1 MIIRTSLSLGA
12 AALFLAGCV
21 NPENTQSRVV
31 PGALTGAAAGAALGA
46 ATGGHRDRVLVGAT
60 VGAIAGSVVG
70 HSMDQQAAEL
80 RRQLGSDVNVR
91 TTGEEIILTMP
102 QDILFA
108 VDSAVVRPD
117 LQSDLRIIA
126 RNLIDN
132 PNSQIFVVGH
142 TDNTGSAE
150 YNQGLSE
157 RRAGSVAAVL
167 RNAGVPSHRINAIGR
182 GLTQPVADNSTAQ
195 GRAQNRRV
203 EIIIRPTAA

>member
-1 MIIRTSLSLGA
+1 MIVRTSLSLGA

-80 RRQLGSDVNVR
+80 RRQLGSDVNIR

-132 PNSQIFVVGH
+132 PDSQIFVVGH

-167 RNAGVPSHRINAIGR
+167 RNAGVPSHRVNAIGR
-182 GLTQPVADNSTAQ
+182 GLTQPIADNSTAQ

>member
-46 ATGGHRDRVLVGAT
+46 ATGGHRDRVLAGA
-60 VGAIAGSVVG
+60 VVG
-70 HSMDQQAAEL
+70 GLAGTAVGMTLDRQAQEL
-80 RRQLGSDVNVR
+80 RSQLGSDVHIRN
-91 TTGEEIILTMP
+91 TGEELILTMP

-117 LQSDLRIIA
+117 LQRDLQVIS

-132 PNSQIFVVGH
+132 PNSQIFVIGH
-142 TDNTGSAE
+142 TDNTGSAA

-157 RRAGSVAAVL
+157 RRAGSVSAIL
-167 RNAGVPSHRINAIGR
+167 RNNGVPASRINAIGR
-182 GLTQPVADNSTAQ
+182 GLTQPIADNSTAA

-203 EIIIRPTAA
+203 EIIIRPTEA

>member
-1 MIIRTSLSLGA
+1 MIVRTSLSLGA

-80 RRQLGSDVNVR
+80 RRQLGSDVNIR

-157 RRAGSVAAVL
+157 RRAGSVAAIL
-167 RNAGVPSHRINAIGR
+167 RNAGVPSHRVNAIGR
-182 GLTQPVADNSTAQ
+182 GLTQPIADNSTAQ

>member
-1 MIIRTSLSLGA
+1 MIVRTSLSLGA

-80 RRQLGSDVNVR
+80 RRQLGSDVNIR
-91 TTGEEIILTMP
+91 TTAEEIILTMP

-182 GLTQPVADNSTAQ
+182 GLTQPIADNSTAQ